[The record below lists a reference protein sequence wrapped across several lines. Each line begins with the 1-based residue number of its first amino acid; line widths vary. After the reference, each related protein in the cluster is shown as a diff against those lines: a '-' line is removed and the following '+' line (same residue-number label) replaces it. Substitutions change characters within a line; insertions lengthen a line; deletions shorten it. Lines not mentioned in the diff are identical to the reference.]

1 MTSSSPVDGSDRGR
15 PMKLDLAHASADER
29 VAPFAAVLDRDEFR
43 RELDRLCRSRWGTP
57 PEARVRA
64 LKRHRLRCTFE
75 IVVRTE
81 RGWRSVVGK
90 GCTTDRADVF
100 ATMAAPS
107 QTGFGPEA
115 EFSIPEPLACL
126 PSLGVRLEE
135 EIEGPSAKE
144 ILLKGRPPER
154 LAAAERC
161 GRWLGRFHGPAP
173 RVATAVDPRCRRWAD
188 QVASVGEPLARKAA
202 DVGNA
207 AAAVLNQVPSKTP
220 SRVPARVADSR
231 AVAFDRAAQ
240 GFGVACAVVTVNRRP
255 GCSLRSRQRAR
266 LARGA
271 SLRPPQ
277 DGESS
282 RRVRWIS
289 SR

>member
-1 MTSSSPVDGSDRGR
+1 MTSSSPVDGSVRGG
-15 PMKLDLAHASADER
+15 PMKLDLARVSADER
-29 VAPFAAVLDRDEFR
+29 VAPFAA
-43 RELDRLCRSRWGTP
+43 ELDR
-57 PEARVRA
+57 
-64 LKRHRLRCTFE
+64 
-75 IVVRTE
+75 
-81 RGWRSVVGK
+81 
-90 GCTTDRADVF
+90 DVF

-115 EFSIPEPLACL
+115 EFSIPEPLACP

-144 ILLKGRPPER
+144 ILLKGRPPDR

-220 SRVPARVADSR
+220 SRAPARVAD
-231 AVAFDRAAQ
+231 
-240 GFGVACAVVTVNRRP
+240 
-255 GCSLRSRQRAR
+255 
-266 LARGA
+266 
-271 SLRPPQ
+271 
-277 DGESS
+277 
-282 RRVRWIS
+282 
-289 SR
+289 

>member
-1 MTSSSPVDGSDRGR
+1 MTSSSPVDGSARGR

-57 PEARVRA
+57 QEARV
-64 LKRHRLRCTFE
+64 
-75 IVVRTE
+75 
-81 RGWRSVVGK
+81 
-90 GCTTDRADVF
+90 
-100 ATMAAPS
+100 
-107 QTGFGPEA
+107 
-115 EFSIPEPLACL
+115 
-126 PSLGVRLEE
+126 
-135 EIEGPSAKE
+135 
-144 ILLKGRPPER
+144 RPPER

-161 GRWLGRFHGPAP
+161 GRWLGRLHGPAP
-173 RVATAVDPRCRRWAD
+173 RVATAVDPRYRRWAD
-188 QVASVGEPLARKAA
+188 QVASVGEPLARQAA
-202 DVGNA
+202 DVDNA

-271 SLRPPQ
+271 SL
-277 DGESS
+277 
-282 RRVRWIS
+282 
-289 SR
+289 